1 MQQCRLLLHLIISAS
16 IVDQSDRGQQMNI
29 YLTRFSFPLIAMTW
43 EVLFLYELL
52 KHLKHPY
59 VTLKVK
65 KKKKSS
71 LEPVNLKLYSMTPF
85 SNQTLIFLKVQFKES
100 SSIPQLYFV
109 TFLLIP
115 FGS

>member
-43 EVLFLYELL
+43 EVLFLYEPP
-52 KHLKHPY
+52 KYLKHPH

-71 LEPVNLKLYSMTPF
+71 LEPGNLKLYSMTPF

-109 TFLLIP
+109 TFFLIP